1 MNYDEKQNAV
11 SDLQIAYIG
20 GGLQRLGM
28 DIYDRPGYGAK
39 DGGNYTAVRY

>member
-28 DIYDRPGYGAK
+28 GIDE
-39 DGGNYTAVRY
+39 

>member
-28 DIYDRPGYGAK
+28 GIFDRPGYGK
-39 DGGNYTAVRY
+39 KYVRYNPAV